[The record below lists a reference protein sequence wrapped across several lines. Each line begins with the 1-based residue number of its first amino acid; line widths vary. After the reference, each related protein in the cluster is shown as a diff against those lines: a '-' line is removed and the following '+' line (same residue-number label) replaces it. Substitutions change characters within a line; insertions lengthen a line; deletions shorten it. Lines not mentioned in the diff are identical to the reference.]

1 MSLAMGAGR
10 PRIEL
15 EPEQVRKLAGLHC
28 SVDEISD
35 ILGCGRDTIYRHY
48 KEELDKGRAEG
59 RMRLRTMQFKSAQ
72 SGSAA
77 TLIWLGKQILGQ
89 KDQQE
94 IAVVD
99 EEEKRL
105 SEEDVDAMLN
115 KITGNENSGN
125 GSGDKASSPPATG
138 K

>member
-1 MSLAMGAGR
+1 MRQLAVDLLQKGESVG
-10 PRIEL
+10 ILEL
-15 EPEQVRKLAGLHC
+15 EASNRRTALGLMSTAVGKNLH
-28 SVDEISD
+28 
-35 ILGCGRDTIYRHY
+35 LGEHN

-77 TLIWLGKQILGQ
+77 MLIWLGKQILGQ

>member
-1 MSLAMGAGR
+1 
-10 PRIEL
+10 
-15 EPEQVRKLAGLHC
+15 
-28 SVDEISD
+28 
-35 ILGCGRDTIYRHY
+35 
-48 KEELDKGRAEG
+48 
-59 RMRLRTMQFKSAQ
+59 MRLRTMQFKSAQ

-77 TLIWLGKQILGQ
+77 MLIWLGKQILGQ

-115 KITGNENSGN
+115 RITGNENSGN